1 MAGRRRQQRAGQLER
16 IRRHLEQSG
25 IPISIQATT
34 APGSGVTMARAA
46 IREGADLIV
55 VCGGDG
61 TINEV
66 VCGMA
71 LSSVPLAVLPG
82 GTANGLARELRLP
95 LDIEAAARWIPCA
108 TPRRIALG
116 RVVGSML
123 EPKPGCMIDRYFL
136 SMVGVGFDAQV
147 LTRIKGNWKD
157 RLGMIHYAVE
167 ALRQAV
173 WNGFPPFTVSAGET
187 RLEATF
193 ACISRPQYYGPF
205 RMIREA
211 EFFSDCFRV
220 YCLPSRK
227 LARYLLYALSLFT
240 GKLSRLP
247 DVVTFPATQIRCE
260 ETAVGDRP
268 VLFQVDG
275 ELAGRLPITAEIVPD
290 ALTLLVPPTG
300 SQRFL
305 ARCGPGGRWR
315 GREGDCGG

>member
-95 LDIEAAARWIPCA
+95 LDIEAAARLIPSA

-116 RVVGSML
+116 RVVDSAD
-123 EPKPGCMIDRYFL
+123 DRYFI
-136 SMVGVGFDAQV
+136 SMVGVGLDAQV
-147 LTRIKGNWKD
+147 LTRIKRNWKD
-157 RLGMIHYAVE
+157 RLGMLHYAIE
-167 ALRQAV
+167 AVCQAIR
-173 WNGFPPFTVSAGET
+173 GEFTPFTVSAGET
-187 RLEATF
+187 RREATF

-227 LARYLLYALSLFT
+227 LARYLHYGLALLA
-240 GKLSRLP
+240 GRL
-247 DVVTFPATQIRCE
+247 DRVAGVASFSATQVRCE
-260 ETAVGDRP
+260 EIPGSGGV

-275 ELAGRLPITAEIVPD
+275 ELAGRLPITVEIVPD
-290 ALTLLVPPTG
+290 ALTLLVPTQSAP
-300 SQRFL
+300 RL
-305 ARCGPGGRWR
+305 ASRS
-315 GREGDCGG
+315 